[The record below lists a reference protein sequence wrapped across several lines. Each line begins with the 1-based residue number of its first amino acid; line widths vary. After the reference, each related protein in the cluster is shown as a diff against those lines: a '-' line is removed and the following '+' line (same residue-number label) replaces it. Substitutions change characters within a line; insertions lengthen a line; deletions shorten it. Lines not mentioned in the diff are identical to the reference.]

1 MGKYIT
7 IAELY
12 EIFDKQGKDFH
23 FSQRDTSKQILI
35 ATTELITF
43 ENSEEDEDALKVH
56 LQACHTGVND
66 NKCNVDTE
74 VMTKSLSTLINKPIL
89 GYIYEDEDGE
99 YQFHAH
105 DEGEQIVGFLPES
118 CNPQIVYDEEK
129 KKDYVEVDG
138 IIVEKY
144 TKAADIL
151 RREKQC
157 AVSVEMAVNE
167 MEYDAKQRI
176 LNITDFVFTGVTI
189 LGRNADGTRVR
200 EGMAGSN
207 IKIKDAEVSFEEQ
220 QAKLEELSRQIAEI
234 QNSLAINNS
243 EKGGKEGLMK
253 FDELLAKYNKTAEDI
268 TFETEGLSDEELEE
282 AFAKAFA
289 DEEVVK
295 PDTAEEPAVGE
306 PESGS
311 EPEAEG
317 AEVPVPAADPEPE
330 VAKDAEPSASEDSGD
345 AGVFTASLKIG
356 EKEFSLNLDEK
367 YAAISNLVNMT
378 YGGEDDWFGVTF
390 FDEDGYVIMQSWCT
404 GDAYKQSVER
414 VNDSYQLVGERVAVQ
429 SMWVTA
435 EEKAQVESMRNSYSD
450 MLSRLQNYENESAK
464 MEVLN
469 GEEYAGVRESEEFSK
484 LMDVEYHFEMS
495 IDEVKA
501 QADSILLN
509 AAKNNSLN
517 FASQNVQTTRKAI
530 QFKSSKGSGRYGN
543 MFSK

>member
-1 MGKYIT
+1 MSKYIT

-12 EIFDKQGKDFH
+12 EIFDKQGKNFR
-23 FSQRDTSKQILI
+23 FSQKDTSKQILI
-35 ATTELITF
+35 ATTELLTF
-43 ENSEEDEDALKVH
+43 ENSENDEDALKVH
-56 LQACHTGVND
+56 LQACHTGIND

-74 VMTKSLSTLINKPIL
+74 VMTKSLPTLINKPIL

-167 MEYDAKQRI
+167 MEYDAKNRI

-189 LGRNADGTRVR
+189 LGRNADGTKVR

-207 IKIKDAEVSFEEQ
+207 IKIKDAEVSFDEQ
-220 QAKLEELSRQIAEI
+220 QAKLDELSRQIAEI
-234 QNSLAINNS
+234 QNSLAINHS
-243 EKGGKEGLMK
+243 EKGGKESLMK

-282 AFAKAFA
+282 AFTKAFA
-289 DEEVVK
+289 DEATEETVAMEESIVEESESVAESE
-295 PDTAEEPAVGE
+295 AEEAEDVTPAE
-306 PESGS
+306 DS
-311 EPEAEG
+311 EPEATE
-317 AEVPVPAADPEPE
+317 
-330 VAKDAEPSASEDSGD
+330 DAEPSASEDSGD
-345 AGVFTASLKIG
+345 VGAFAASLKVG

-378 YGGEDDWFGVTF
+378 YGGEDDWFSVTF

-404 GDAYKQSVER
+404 GNAYKQSVER
-414 VNDSYQLVGERVAVQ
+414 TGDSYQLVGERVEVQ

-435 EEKAQVESMRNSYSD
+435 DEKAQVESMRSSYND
-450 MLSRLQNYENESAK
+450 ILSKLQNYENESAK

-469 GEEYAGVRESEEFSK
+469 SDDYAGVRESEEFSK
-484 LMDVEYHFEMS
+484 LMDVEAHFEMS
-495 IDEVKA
+495 VDEVKEK
-501 QADSILLN
+501 ADSILLN